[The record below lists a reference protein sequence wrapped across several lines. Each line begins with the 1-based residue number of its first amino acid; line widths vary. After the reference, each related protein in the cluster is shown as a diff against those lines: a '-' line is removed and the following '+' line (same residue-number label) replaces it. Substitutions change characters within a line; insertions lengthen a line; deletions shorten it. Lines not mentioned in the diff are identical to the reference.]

1 MSVLRKIPQDG
12 TYDQLGPIRALSRF
26 RPKDVY
32 SFDLK
37 SATDRWPLAIIYTLF
52 EVLFGPS
59 FASVVVNSSLGLN
72 SFMVWKPLVRRPS
85 IVSFVA
91 GQPLGYY
98 SSWAL
103 FALSHHYVVWLAAE
117 LSGIKGCFR
126 EYAVLGD
133 DVVIAHP
140 QVAQSYEKLLGMMGV
155 SISKEKSLISHSGA
169 LEFAKKFWVK
179 SVQEDL
185 SPVSMRS
192 LLTVRSTLGLSQLAQ
207 LYDMNFKSLARLAGA
222 GFRAPILNPSF
233 KEMGTIMGDCDKT
246 TA

>member
-26 RPKDVY
+26 RPKDLY
-32 SFDLK
+32 PFDLK

-98 SSWAL
+98 SSWA
-103 FALSHHYVVWLAAE
+103 ALSHHYVVWLAAE

-133 DVVIAHP
+133 DVVIAHLR
-140 QVAQSYEKLLGMMGV
+140 VAQSYEKLLGMRARAALMRAQGRRWLRLV
-155 SISKEKSLISHSGA
+155 HKTRGKNLRMSFLSRCFRFTSVVRKPSVLALPLVTSL
-169 LEFAKKFWVK
+169 
-179 SVQEDL
+179 
-185 SPVSMRS
+185 
-192 LLTVRSTLGLSQLAQ
+192 
-207 LYDMNFKSLARLAGA
+207 
-222 GFRAPILNPSF
+222 
-233 KEMGTIMGDCDKT
+233 
-246 TA
+246 